1 MMNPLTLMGPALPPG
16 SLRSSVIPPAVRA
29 YRVTLAL
36 DMTDPRDRA
45 LHEAMFGVALDMLT
59 EINANYLRAHPEVPS
74 LDSLL
79 RSGKVRYVPEP
90 PGQEEWQDI
99 PITLRRGAG
108 DAEDLACWRA
118 AEQWVRTGRPTRPVV
133 SGGIPEEMR
142 SGRITLVLDLFQGER
157 ERPLSRRAL
166 QTMLDALYRIDV
178 LYLQAHPETPRIY
191 DPRAARGTSRI
202 LYMEEPIGQEEWQD
216 IPTCMKMGI
225 ADCEDVASW
234 RAAELTVKD
243 GIPARPIFH
252 EHKRPNGSYL
262 YHILTRYP
270 NGRLEDPSQI
280 KGMR

>member
-1 MMNPLTLMGPALPPG
+1 MMSSSLIRPALSQAPAMIRPMN
-16 SLRSSVIPPAVRA
+16 VPPAVRA

-36 DMTDPRDRA
+36 DMTDPRDRV
-45 LHEAMFGVALDMLT
+45 LHERMFGVALDMLT
-59 EINANYLRAHPEVPS
+59 EIDAAYLRAHPEVPP

-99 PITLRRGAG
+99 AITLKRGAG

-118 AEQWVRTGRPTRPVV
+118 AEEWIRTGRPRRPVV
-133 SGGIPEEMR
+133 QGGIPEEMR

-178 LYLQAHPETPRIY
+178 LYLQAHPETPSLYTTGVR
-191 DPRAARGTSRI
+191 
-202 LYMEEPIGQEEWQD
+202 YMEEPIGQEEWQD
-216 IPTCMKMGI
+216 IPTCLRMGI
-225 ADCEDVASW
+225 ADCEDLASW
-234 RAAELTVKD
+234 RAAELTVKQ

-252 EHKRPNGSYL
+252 EHRRPNGSYL
-262 YHILTRYP
+262 YHILTKYP
-270 NGRLEDPSQI
+270 DGRIEDPSQI
-280 KGMR
+280 TGMR